1 MLAGGA
7 VAAGTMLS
15 AGRGV
20 RAQGTPPVIRLGVMS
35 DYSGPYRDWSGPT
48 NLACVQQAV
57 EEFRAQRPDI
67 PVEVINAD
75 HQNKTDVGAHVV
87 REWFDRRDVDAV
99 VDVNN
104 SAIGLAVSNVVRDK
118 NKAFSTPAPR
128 PRR

>member
-1 MLAGGA
+1 MTSTIPRRGLLVGTSAAVGA
-7 VAAGTMLS
+7 KVFTSRGT
-15 AGRGV
+15 

-75 HQNKTDVGAHVV
+75 HQKPM
-87 REWFDRRDVDAV
+87 
-99 VDVNN
+99 
-104 SAIGLAVSNVVRDK
+104 SAPTSCASG
-118 NKAFSTPAPR
+118 STGVTSMR
-128 PRR
+128 WWM